1 MAVEKEL
8 INSKH
13 ILEAMVMEW
22 MWREVEGRV
31 QQEQVVGRMR
41 ITGAEVVGG
50 REKRSRNQFWMY

>member
-1 MAVEKEL
+1 
-8 INSKH
+8 
-13 ILEAMVMEW
+13 MVMEW

-41 ITGAEVVGG
+41 ITGAEVVGD